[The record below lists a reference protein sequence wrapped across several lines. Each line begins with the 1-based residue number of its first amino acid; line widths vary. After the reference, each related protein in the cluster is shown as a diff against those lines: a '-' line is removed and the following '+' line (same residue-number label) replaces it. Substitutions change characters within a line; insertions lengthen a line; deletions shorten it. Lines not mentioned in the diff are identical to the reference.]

1 MSTSHLPHH
10 AQEQKIRHEDESEF
24 ALPARRSSS
33 IRDQLAAWHAN
44 RGDRSFLRCM
54 IPSLRQPVAGE
65 EPETKNPFKIIRA
78 VSPFGWLMF
87 FSGWLAWTID
97 GYDFFCVSLTL
108 DSLAEQF
115 DVSPSSI
122 TTAITLTLL
131 FRSLGAVI
139 IGLCADRYGR
149 KWTLV
154 FNCLLIMVF
163 ELGSGFVNT
172 YQQFLAVRS
181 LFGIAMGG
189 IWGCA
194 AATGLENV
202 PPIARGLCSGILQQG
217 YSCGYLLAL

>member
-1 MSTSHLPHH
+1 MSTSNLSRQT
-10 AQEQKIRHEDESEF
+10 QEHELHHEDESAF
-24 ALPARRSSS
+24 VLPARRSSS

-44 RGDRSFLRCM
+44 RGGKSFLRCM

-65 EPETKNPFKIIRA
+65 EPETKNPFKIIRT
-78 VSPFGWLMF
+78 VPLFGWLMF
-87 FSGWLAWTID
+87 FSGWLAWTVD

-115 DVSPSSI
+115 DVDPSSI

-172 YQQFLAVRS
+172 YQQFLAVRWVAQ
-181 LFGIAMGG
+181 F
-189 IWGCA
+189 
-194 AATGLENV
+194 
-202 PPIARGLCSGILQQG
+202 
-217 YSCGYLLAL
+217 LL

>member
-1 MSTSHLPHH
+1 MVNVLFRKRNVPSP
-10 AQEQKIRHEDESEF
+10 EV
-24 ALPARRSSS
+24 P
-33 IRDQLAAWHAN
+33 QLI
-44 RGDRSFLRCM
+44 C
-54 IPSLRQPVAGE
+54 PQ
-65 EPETKNPFKIIRA
+65 
-78 VSPFGWLMF
+78 
-87 FSGWLAWTID
+87 GWLAWTVD

-115 DVSPSSI
+115 DVDPSSI

-172 YQQFLAVRS
+172 YQQFLAVRWVAQ
-181 LFGIAMGG
+181 F
-189 IWGCA
+189 
-194 AATGLENV
+194 
-202 PPIARGLCSGILQQG
+202 
-217 YSCGYLLAL
+217 LL